1 MRLWILLISLG
12 AILSAQPLPNA
23 LDHVKRQGLKAF
35 MKAPPKQVQ
44 PVFLTQRP
52 DSEVCSVRMPR
63 MAIVSPYD
71 PKIVARLDPAEVRES
86 LPMPAAVVPAPE
98 CAAPLPDS
106 LKP

>member
-1 MRLWILLISLG
+1 MRLGILLLSLG

-71 PKIVARLDPAEVRES
+71 SKIVAPLGPGRSPREVADARRCCS
-86 LPMPAAVVPAPE
+86 RARMRRAVAG
-98 CAAPLPDS
+98 
-106 LKP
+106 